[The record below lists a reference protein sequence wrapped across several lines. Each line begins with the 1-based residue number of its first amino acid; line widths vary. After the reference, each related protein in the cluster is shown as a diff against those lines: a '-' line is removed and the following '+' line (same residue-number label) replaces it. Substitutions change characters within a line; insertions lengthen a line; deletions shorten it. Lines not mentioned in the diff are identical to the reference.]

1 MSHRILTAVA
11 ALALTALTAAE
22 AFALTTSQI
31 AFTPKYPQLQITCY
45 TRLIFSNGFVQ
56 YSPRR
61 CDAGE
66 KPLSVRDLYVE

>member
-1 MSHRILTAVA
+1 MSHRIHTVVA

-45 TRLIFSNGFVQ
+45 TRITFSNGYVM
-56 YSPRR
+56 YSTRK
-61 CDAGE
+61 CDSGE
-66 KPLSVRDLYVE
+66 KPLSVKDVFAE